1 MGKPYSHDL
10 RDRVFAAV
18 DSGRKP
24 QAVAELFQVDVSHIY
39 KILIRRR
46 SSGITTAPPWA
57 GDARPKLKDHHEVL
71 RQHVRE
77 NCDATLK
84 EIRAFLPA
92 EHGLEVS
99 LGCLWNTLTPP

>member
-1 MGKPYSHDL
+1 MGRMRDSHSSFDDL
-10 RDRVFAAV
+10 PGTPMSD
-18 DSGRKP
+18 
-24 QAVAELFQVDVSHIY
+24 
-39 KILIRRR
+39 
-46 SSGITTAPPWA
+46 
-57 GDARPKLKDHHEVL
+57 